1 MRDTSIIRSIYGTD
15 DIPPNAWFSYAQAL
29 VIVSAADGKLTD
41 QEIAWLL
48 YDFGDTIQASEEFR
62 QHLRSF
68 DPNSESLERVLERV
82 AKNFSINYLRALIYD
97 SLKMAQADNNL
108 HDLERGKAR
117 ELAKRLQVPV
127 YIARTIEGLVN
138 TEKSVSD
145 IRRSIFE
152 VETDETEEGAALS
165 ANNWAFKSIFG
176 MSQMPKDLHRY
187 YGYALMAIAGADGVV
202 SQDEEDWYLKEF
214 VPAML
219 TPPEIVEEV
228 LAYDFKKANLKDIVD
243 HIQAD
248 MTGNF
253 AKMLLYHAIQMAR
266 ADGDYAEEEQQQV
279 ERIAQE
285 LGVPAD
291 IAQTIQYLVDTEE
304 RIAKM
309 RKTLFKAEE

>member
-1 MRDTSIIRSIYGTD
+1 MRDSSIIRSIYGTD
-15 DIPPNAWFSYAQAL
+15 DISPNAWFSYAQAL

-48 YDFGDTIQASEEFR
+48 YDFGDTIQASEDFR

-68 DPNSESLERVLERV
+68 DPTSEPLDKVLARVS
-82 AKNFSINYLRALIYD
+82 KNFSINYLRALIYD

-152 VETDETEEGAALS
+152 VEMEDSQGGGDSMS

-187 YGYALMAIAGADGVV
+187 YGYALMAIAGADGIV
-202 SQDEEDWYLKEF
+202 SEEEEQWYLKEF

-219 TPPEIVEEV
+219 TPPEIVKEV
-228 LAYDFKKANLKDIVD
+228 LAYDFKKANLKD
-243 HIQAD
+243 
-248 MTGNF
+248 
-253 AKMLLYHAIQMAR
+253 
-266 ADGDYAEEEQQQV
+266 
-279 ERIAQE
+279 
-285 LGVPAD
+285 
-291 IAQTIQYLVDTEE
+291 
-304 RIAKM
+304 
-309 RKTLFKAEE
+309 